1 MSAPDLSTE
10 AGLAGNY
17 PSQRFNQ
24 RERKLLESVKE
35 YVDNSPPNNVITT
48 EGDLI
53 VGDSSG
59 DAERLAV
66 GSAGLPLVS
75 DGTVPEYAEL
85 TGAGIADDAVSK
97 EHLDAGIDFSHRVFA
112 AGEFTTAG
120 GDATESITVAGC
132 LATDLAFVFMKT
144 PGASPETIVS
154 AAAGVG
160 SISVTMSG
168 DPSTDHVLCYQV
180 LRAAT

>member
-1 MSAPDLSTE
+1 MSAPDLATE

-17 PSQRFNQ
+17 PSNRFNQ

-66 GSAGLPLVS
+66 GAAGLPLVS

-85 TGAGIADDAVSK
+85 TADGIADDAVSA
-97 EHLDAGIDFSHRVFA
+97 EHLDSGISFSHRVFA
-112 AGEFTTAG
+112 AGEFTTVG
-120 GDATESITVAGC
+120 GDSSESISVPGA
-132 LATDLAFVFMKT
+132 LATDLAFVMLKDLGTNQETVLAAVAGTDAIAVEFT
-144 PGASPETIVS
+144 GDPGADEIV
-154 AAAGVG
+154 
-160 SISVTMSG
+160 
-168 DPSTDHVLCYQV
+168 CYQL